1 MRFQYLGTA
10 AAEGFPAIFCN
21 CEYCQNARRL
31 KGKNIRTR
39 SQAIIDE
46 KLLLDFPADTYYHVF
61 QYGLDLSKV
70 KYVLFTHSHIDHC
83 SIDDITMRGL
93 AYAHNMAE
101 KKVYVY
107 GNEAVKKKFDKAY
120 NEMYQA
126 IKDCYEFILIKEYEK
141 LYLDEYVVT
150 PIRARH
156 MKNENCFIYL
166 IQKGNKSILYA
177 NDTGY
182 LYEDAFE
189 YLLKNKIRL
198 DFVSLDCTMVN
209 NPIKDTEGHM
219 GFDGCNRVA
228 LKLKEMGVVDE
239 NTQIYVNHFSHNG
252 NPLQDNL
259 EKIAAPFGLKVSFD
273 GLEIELV

>member
-1 MRFQYLGTA
+1 
-10 AAEGFPAIFCN
+10 
-21 CEYCQNARRL
+21 
-31 KGKNIRTR
+31 
-39 SQAIIDE
+39 
-46 KLLLDFPADTYYHVF
+46 
-61 QYGLDLSKV
+61 
-70 KYVLFTHSHIDHC
+70 
-83 SIDDITMRGL
+83 MRGL